1 MADAGKS
8 QPKVLLTLFK
18 ALGSD
23 EKKWQHLPVSD
34 AGLRAGEL
42 RDEEAGVV
50 GLPGGGRGLGL
61 AHGLDDL
68 VAAGALH
75 LAPLQLNLDREH
87 DMSCC

>member
-1 MADAGKS
+1 MVQIFTFWPCLKHLVQS
-8 QPKVLLTLFK
+8 
-18 ALGSD
+18 
-23 EKKWQHLPVSD
+23 KKWQHLPVSD